1 MTTSVIPGIGP
12 FPLTKTASIIF
23 PEYEGLKTSEILEL
37 LRPHS
42 DKLLDKWIESDRKD
56 YEIYKDPSYIHE
68 GFLSYYKV
76 SHMCLGQ
83 FKAWINRTNPELKG
97 KTFFDLYNGIGIN
110 ALQLTQLGLKVV
122 VHNDNPAQVETMF
135 KLFDAFKLKRPTL
148 IGEEWRQKKFDFV
161 AALEVIEHY
170 EAPVN
175 ITNDLCRAVKLNGHL
190 VESTGFKEA
199 DYPGHFETYI
209 IDGQPVSGMKCT
221 SIVSK
226 AIKKNGFV
234 KVFDGFNRKP
244 RIWQNVGLNSKTKS
258 PTLRD
263 LHGSEWDKYYVNGVA
278 TPLKNRPS

>member
-1 MTTSVIPGIGP
+1 MTTSIIPGIGP
-12 FPLTKTASIIF
+12 FPITKTAPVIF
-23 PEYEGLKTSEILEL
+23 SEYAGLKASEIIEQ

-42 DKLLDKWIESDRKD
+42 DKLLERWIASGRKD

-83 FKAWINRTNPELKG
+83 FKAWINQEKPNIVG

-110 ALQLTQLGLKVV
+110 ALQLTQLGFDVF

-135 KLFDAFKLKRPTL
+135 KLFDAFKLKRPTI
-148 IGEEWRQKKFDFV
+148 IGEEWRQRKFDFV

-170 EAPVN
+170 EQPVA
-175 ITNDLCRAVKLNGHL
+175 ITNELCNVVADDGYL

-209 IDGQPVSGMKCT
+209 IEDKPVSGMKCT

-226 AIKKNGFV
+226 AIKKNGFI

-244 RIWQNVGLNSKTKS
+244 RIWQNVGINSNKKS

-263 LHGSEWDKYYVNGVA
+263 LHGSEWDKYYVDGVA
-278 TPLKNRPS
+278 TPLKNRT